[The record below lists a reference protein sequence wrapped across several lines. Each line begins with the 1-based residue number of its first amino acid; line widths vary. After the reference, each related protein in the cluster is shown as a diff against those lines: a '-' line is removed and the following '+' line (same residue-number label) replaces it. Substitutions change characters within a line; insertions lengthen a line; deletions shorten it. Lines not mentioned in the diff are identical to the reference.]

1 MCVCVCV
8 RARARACVC
17 VCFGPFPV
25 EMPYVTEFDD
35 SGVKEGNDDD
45 DV

>member
-1 MCVCVCV
+1 M
-8 RARARACVC
+8 RISEDDGGGGAALC

-25 EMPYVTEFDD
+25 EMPDVTEFDD